1 MGRFDF
7 GMGWDGQRWREY
19 FGIETPQQEED
30 LKKVIKS
37 VLEEMETPL
46 ENNHAINHVQFIDL
60 TGSPEYQVSYPL
72 TDEELD
78 SFISDNNI
86 KVQVYMFHDISW
98 YFIYH
103 IIFLGAT
110 FGSICSCK

>member
-7 GMGWDGQRWREY
+7 GMGWDGQRWREF
-19 FGIETPQQEED
+19 FGIQTPQQEED
-30 LKKVIKS
+30 LKKAIKS

-78 SFISDNNI
+78 I
-86 KVQVYMFHDISW
+86 KYI
-98 YFIYH
+98 H
-103 IIFLGAT
+103 ICMLNKW
-110 FGSICSCK
+110 ICYRVKLKAVMS